1 MIANIKIEKYSCK
14 LPSITAMKNLI
25 KIILGLMLL
34 VTAEKG
40 LSQKDFLHLTYKP
53 VSCVPID
60 SLFSFEEYDKD
71 EVTSSVAGFDSLD
84 VFITPKYF
92 AKIVYNSN
100 MLMHTVYNRKTRILR
115 RHLTYS
121 GKESF
126 SEDSVIYYLHKD
138 KKLRKTAENLK
149 DSLGIRE
156 YRQVQ
161 KTIHGIKCHLITHPV
176 YSFFSDRSDSVWI
189 ADFKNIPELIQPG
202 FGFILIGV
210 PFQYEVN
217 DGLFSARVESEI
229 KPETDL
235 PDYIFNIDPGLSEIQ
250 QLQTQDKIPDYMT
263 YLRKNRT

>member
-1 MIANIKIEKYSCK
+1 
-14 LPSITAMKNLI
+14 MKNLI
-25 KIILGLMLL
+25 QIILGLMLL

-53 VSCVPID
+53 TSCVVID
-60 SLFSFEEYDKD
+60 STFAFEEYDMD
-71 EVTSSVAGFDSLD
+71 EVLSSVAGFDSLD

-92 AKIVYNSN
+92 AKIAYNTN
-100 MLMHTVYNRKTRILR
+100 MLIHTVYNRKTRIIR
-115 RHLTYS
+115 RYITYL
-121 GKESF
+121 GRESF
-126 SEDSVIYYLHKD
+126 W
-138 KKLRKTAENLK
+138 RTAENLK

-176 YSFFSDRSDSVWI
+176 YSFFSDRNDSVWI
-189 ADFKNIPELIQPG
+189 ADFKDIPELIQPG
-202 FGFILIGV
+202 FGFIISGV

-217 DGLFSARVESEI
+217 NGLWSVWVESEI

-250 QLQTQDKIPDYMT
+250 QHQTQDKIPDYMT
-263 YLRKNRT
+263 YFRMNGT

>member
-1 MIANIKIEKYSCK
+1 MIADIKIEKYFRK
-14 LPSITAMKNLI
+14 LLSFTIMKNLI
-25 KIILGLMLL
+25 QIILGLMLL

-53 VSCVPID
+53 TSCVVID
-60 SLFSFEEYDKD
+60 STFAFEEYDMD
-71 EVTSSVAGFDSLD
+71 EVLSSVAGFDSLD

-92 AKIVYNSN
+92 AKIAYNTN
-100 MLMHTVYNRKTRILR
+100 MLMHTVYNRKTRMIR
-115 RHLTYS
+115 RHITYL
-121 GKESF
+121 GRESF
-126 SEDSVIYYLHKD
+126 WEDSVMFFLHKD
-138 KKLRKTAENLK
+138 KKLRRTTENLK

-156 YRQVQ
+156 YRHVQ

-176 YSFFSDRSDSVWI
+176 YSFFSDRSDSVWV
-189 ADFKNIPELIQPG
+189 ADFKDIPELIQPG
-202 FGFILIGV
+202 FGFIISGI

-217 DGLFSARVESEI
+217 NGLWSVWVESEI